1 MSCCCCC
8 VCVCVQEEVP
18 NQDKMKLAGHN
29 GFLPYKGTAELLVTQ
44 MVG

>member
-1 MSCCCCC
+1 MERL
-8 VCVCVQEEVP
+8 CVQEEVP
-18 NQDKMKLAGHN
+18 NQDEMTMAGHN